1 MDESSTD
8 DEREAL
14 SRRRQEISSQLQA
27 LTTEDATL
35 DDVTIEHR
43 PERLLKQISEIE
55 QRLTEI
61 DIDERS
67 LRCMEGGE

>member
-14 SRRRQEISSQLQA
+14 SRRRQEINSQLRA
-27 LTTEDATL
+27 LTTQDGTLDEATL
-35 DDVTIEHR
+35 EQR
-43 PERLLKQISEIE
+43 REPLLTQISEIE
-55 QRLTEI
+55 KRLSEI
-61 DIDERS
+61 DVDERS